1 MSLVVAQDVTRAFGS
16 GRRQREAL
24 RGCSFEAAGGE
35 IVGIVGPNGAGK
47 TTLLRLVAGDLGL
60 SSGSLFVAGVRA
72 GTRAA
77 RRCVGVAPDPPL
89 VPPELTGM
97 EWLSYLASHRA
108 RSGAEAARLVADAVE
123 LAELT
128 EFAGRGTAAYSR
140 GMLQRLALAAATIAG
155 TDVVVL
161 DETLGGVDPLVHR
174 RLRHQVAGLA
184 ERGRLVLIASH
195 DLGAV
200 ERLATRVLVLVRG
213 AIRADVPTARLVTE
227 RVAEIT
233 LTGSSLAGVGRLLSR
248 YRGSVRTGVGVAV
261 PLTGGLTV
269 EQVLASCRQD
279 RIAVAASRVRYCALE
294 DILVAAVG
302 GDARVA

>member
-1 MSLVVAQDVTRAFGS
+1 MNLVVAQEAVRVFGS
-16 GRRQREAL
+16 GRRRRAAL
-24 RGCSFEAAGGE
+24 RGCSFEAARGE

-47 TTLLRLVAGDLGL
+47 TTLLRLVAGDIGL
-60 SSGSLFVAGVRA
+60 TSGSLLVAGFRA

-97 EWLSYLASHRA
+97 EWLSYVASHRA
-108 RSGAEAARLVADAVE
+108 ESRRGAARLVADAVE
-123 LAELT
+123 LAELA
-128 EFAGRGTAAYSR
+128 EFAGRGTATYSR
-140 GMLQRLALAAATIAG
+140 GMLQRLALAAAMVAG
-155 TDVVVL
+155 TDIVVL
-161 DETLGGVDPLVHR
+161 DETLGGIDPLVHR
-174 RLRHQVAGLA
+174 RLRHQIAGLA
-184 ERGRLVLIASH
+184 ERGRLVFIASH

-213 AIRADVPTARLVTE
+213 AIRADVPTARLVAE

-233 LTGSSLAGVGRLLSR
+233 LTGSALAGVGQLLSR
-248 YRGSVRTGVGVAV
+248 YRGSVRTGTGVAV
-261 PLTGGLTV
+261 PLSGGLTV

-279 RIAVAASRVRYCALE
+279 RIAVAASRVRYRALE

-302 GDARVA
+302 ADARVA